1 MTISTGGGSGGVG
14 GGSCTQSNALT
25 INAENVSLVPDTVSS
40 PTISNTI
47 LTMANEEYA
56 IPLPTGSR
64 RFTIRLRS
72 PGILKISYTTGASG
86 TTYFSLFPGS
96 TMTEEALAP
105 GSNYVLYVQSPQ
117 SGAVV
122 ELVSWA

>member
-1 MTISTGGGSGGVG
+1 MTISTGGGSGG
-14 GGSCTQSNALT
+14 GSCTQSNAIT

-40 PTISNTI
+40 PTISNVV
-47 LTMANEEYA
+47 LSMANEEYA

-64 RFTIRLRS
+64 RFTIRLRV
-72 PGILKISYTTGASG
+72 PGVLKLSYVTGASG
-86 TTYFSLFPGS
+86 TTYFTLVPGT
-96 TMTEEALAP
+96 TMTEESLAP
-105 GSNYVLYVQSPQ
+105 GTNYVLYVQSPQ

>member
-1 MTISTGGGSGGVG
+1 MTISTGGSTGG

-25 INAENVSLVPDTVSS
+25 INAESVSLVPDTVSS
-40 PTISNTI
+40 PTITN
-47 LTMANEEYA
+47 LTLTTANEEYA

-64 RFTIRLRS
+64 RFTLKLRS
-72 PGILKISYTTGASG
+72 GGLLKLSYTTGASG
-86 TTYFSLFPGS
+86 TTYFTIFPGS
-96 TMTEEALAP
+96 VMTEEALAP
-105 GSNYVLYVQSPQ
+105 STNYVLYVQSPQ

>member
-1 MTISTGGGSGGVG
+1 MTISTGGGSGG
-14 GGSCTQSNALT
+14 GSCTQSNAIT
-25 INAENVSLVPDTVSS
+25 INADSVSLVPDTVSS
-40 PTISNTI
+40 PTITNTT
-47 LTMANEEYA
+47 LNMANEEYA

-72 PGILKISYTTGASG
+72 AGTLKLSYTTGASG
-86 TTYFSLFPGS
+86 TTYFTLFPGT
-96 TMTEEALAP
+96 TMTEESLAP
-105 GSNYVLYVQSPQ
+105 SANYVLYVQSPQ

>member
-1 MTISTGGGSGGVG
+1 MTISTGGGAG
-14 GGSCTQSNALT
+14 GGCTQSNAVT
-25 INAENVSLVPDTVSS
+25 INADNVNLVPEVVSS

-47 LTMANEEYA
+47 LTLANEEYA

-64 RFTIRLRS
+64 RFTIRLRA
-72 PGILKISYTTGASG
+72 PGVLKISYTTGASG
-86 TTYFSLFPGS
+86 TTYFTVFPGCA
-96 TMTEEALAP
+96 MTEDALAP
-105 GSNYVLYVQSPQ
+105 GTNYVLYVQSPQ